1 MTNELQV
8 VHGDHTCTEAVP
20 SDGAVCDPA
29 KTDPVL
35 TSGICSVGEVG
46 IFING
51 NDDPDEAV
59 EFRYCDGNDPFFDGG
74 FYTIVTK
81 TDRFEICKTD
91 LTAVFYIDST
101 FVLDPFV
108 HDSR

>member
-1 MTNELQV
+1 MTNELEV
-8 VHGDHTCTEAVP
+8 VYGEHTCTEAVP
-20 SDGAVCDPA
+20 HDGAICTPKVDS
-29 KTDPVL
+29 TL

-51 NDDPDEAV
+51 NDYPDDSV
-59 EFRYCDGNDPFFDGG
+59 EFRYCDGNDPFYAGG

-91 LTAVFYIDST
+91 LTAVF
-101 FVLDPFV
+101 
-108 HDSR
+108 